1 MNNYLNLLIDDTKN
15 FMNSVSIIMVED
27 YYKTG
32 HYITDCISWASD
44 DLVYIYT
51 KDLLDWACDN
61 YDMIDES
68 INELGQP
75 DNFLDIIRQGQ
86 YYSNDKQMY
95 EDLNEIVKLSAL
107 YMIDDNEQ
115 KDNLNEV
122 DIDKIID
129 ELDLETETFEELSDY
144 ITDSINE
151 LVGGL
156 EDE

>member
-15 FMNSVSIIMVED
+15 IMNSVSIIMVQD

-44 DLVYIYT
+44 DLVDIYT

-68 INELGQP
+68 INEL
-75 DNFLDIIRQGQ
+75 
-86 YYSNDKQMY
+86 
-95 EDLNEIVKLSAL
+95 A
-107 YMIDDNEQ
+107 
-115 KDNLNEV
+115 
-122 DIDKIID
+122 
-129 ELDLETETFEELSDY
+129 
-144 ITDSINE
+144 
-151 LVGGL
+151 GGL